1 MKMMIKESRVCGAKH
16 AFLALNYEKSIWVQ
30 NMQIFSGGFCKAFE
44 SPFSSSSAEK
54 WLKSLWICETYG
66 YDERRVFFAKLFMH
80 LFYVFSY
87 FAYFHR
93 SVTLHTGFSILVCAN
108 QFFGDPIQCDL
119 VSENTTYFRSNS
131 VIRKANFK

>member
-66 YDERRVFFAKLFMH
+66 YDERRGFFCKAFYASVLCVLLFCILSQVCHITYWFFSLGLYQPIFWWSYPMRFGKYNV
-80 LFYVFSY
+80 LSVKQFYKK
-87 FAYFHR
+87 
-93 SVTLHTGFSILVCAN
+93 G
-108 QFFGDPIQCDL
+108 QF
-119 VSENTTYFRSNS
+119 
-131 VIRKANFK
+131 